1 MLENVCHLFHSDAEI
16 RAIVFSKSEEFFTY
30 LNVGELMPHLKTRK
44 LLTKTE
50 EAKLSRITDRSH
62 ANKKLILEILPSK
75 SPDAFLLFFQALKCE
90 KNHKGHQDLVHLI
103 QQE

>member
-1 MLENVCHLFHSDAEI
+1 M
-16 RAIVFSKSEEFFTY
+16 FSKSEEFLKY
-30 LNVGELMPHLKTRK
+30 LNVDELIPRLKTWQ
-44 LLTKTE
+44 LLTKAE
-50 EAKLSRITDRSH
+50 EAKLSRSTDRFL

-90 KNHKGHQDLVHLI
+90 KNHKGHQYLVKVI